1 MPPDR
6 PTHGLITAE
15 GPQIRL
21 GFPGVKKDS
30 HARRPEEL
38 VRPGSSSR
46 VSFLRKLEHSSPRPA
61 SGEGGPNLEQGSHT
75 SYGPPRPPVQVK
87 PDNNDARKG

>member
-1 MPPDR
+1 MPD
-6 PTHGLITAE
+6 
-15 GPQIRL
+15 
-21 GFPGVKKDS
+21 
-30 HARRPEEL
+30 ARRNWSGP
-38 VRPGSSSR
+38 VQFTRHSAK
-46 VSFLRKLEHSSPRPA
+46 VEHSSPRPA